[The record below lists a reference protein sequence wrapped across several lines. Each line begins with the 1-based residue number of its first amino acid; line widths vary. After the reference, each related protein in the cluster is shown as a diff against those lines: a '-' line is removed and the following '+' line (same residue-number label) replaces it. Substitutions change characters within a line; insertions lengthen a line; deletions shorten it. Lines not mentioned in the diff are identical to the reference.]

1 MQTTNFFFKKNLHK
15 LTLWLKMSQDT
26 YLWLNGDDALDFAQK
41 SKLDG
46 HLGWFWMCLKATFE
60 TGTDSVSFCLS
71 SENFGS

>member
-1 MQTTNFFFKKNLHK
+1 
-15 LTLWLKMSQDT
+15 MSQDT

-46 HLGWFWMCLKATFE
+46 HLGWFWMCLKAIFE